1 MGERLELGELVASLL
16 IDADVSGAADDFGDD
31 EEEAM
36 LV

>member
-16 IDADVSGAADDFGDD
+16 INADGSGAADDFGDD
-31 EEEAM
+31 DDEAM